1 MMDWSWPQEPE
12 ITETEDPREREFH
25 NWIRDYIV
33 LLLIL
38 FVIYLISHLLI
49 LHYRRNREEYYTDE
63 DDRVVYRI
71 SSWMCTFSLAI
82 SIGAALLLPFS
93 ILTNE
98 ILIIYPDNYYMQWL
112 NDGLVGRLW
121 DSVFLFSNLSLFV
134 LLPFAYFFTE
144 SEGFSGSRKGIMAR
158 VNETITLLLLLIVL
172 VLGMTYLLCLFLGYD
187 QLGLLNLVLVWNY
200 LPFLYS
206 CVSFLGVLLLLV
218 CTPVGI
224 ASLFNVLGNFLVKPF
239 FWRNIQEEYDCEVMR
254 EMHLKRTI
262 DNYLKSSSK
271 SPACTS
277 LSSHFSTPN
286 RSSSMP
292 SLHNIFNSSDNN
304 ISLIKRQSHLN
315 TNGSPE
321 TNGGP
326 LEELQRQFEEATR
339 KRQSLE
345 SQKRTSR
352 LRRNLVSD
360 GVFCLF
366 DCIS

>member
-12 ITETEDPREREFH
+12 ITFETEDPREREFH

-33 LLLIL
+33 LLLIF

-49 LHYRRNREEYYTDE
+49 LHYRRNREEYYTDD

-112 NDGLVGRLW
+112 NDGLIARLW

-158 VNETITLLLLLIVL
+158 VNETITLLLLLIIL

-224 ASLFNVLGNFLVKPF
+224 ASLFDVLGNFLVKPF

-262 DNYLKSSSK
+262 ENYLKSSCK
-271 SPACTS
+271 SPAATCTVLAS
-277 LSSHFSTPN
+277 TFSTPS

-292 SLHNIFNSSDNN
+292 SLNNLFNTSDSN
-304 ISLIKRQSHLN
+304 ISLIKRHSRLHN
-315 TNGSPE
+315 ANGSPE
-321 TNGGP
+321 VNGGVS
-326 LEELQRQFEEATR
+326 LDELQRQFEEAKS

-352 LRRNLVSD
+352 LRRNLVS
-360 GVFCLF
+360 
-366 DCIS
+366 ITPH